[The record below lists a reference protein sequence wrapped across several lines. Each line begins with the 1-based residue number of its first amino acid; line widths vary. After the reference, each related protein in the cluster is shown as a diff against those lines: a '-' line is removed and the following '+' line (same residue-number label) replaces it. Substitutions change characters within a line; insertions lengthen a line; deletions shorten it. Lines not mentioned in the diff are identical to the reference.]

1 MHAVR
6 LVHEFDAAPDERA
19 MLLLDVLYAKIEKR
33 AGVIL
38 LGILGRR
45 QHEPHRADLEERQR
59 RRRLEQERQAEGV
72 AVKADG
78 AFDVVDD
85 VGDLGE
91 LHAAIHLLRRL
102 RVEDKA
108 MGLTAPRAS
117 VLSVLVFRGPVTMSA
132 LAEAEQVRPP
142 TITRLVDGLERRGL
156 VRRVGDRDDGRVQ
169 LVEATAAGKRLLQKG
184 RARRVARLARG
195 VASLSADDQRVLA
208 RAADLME
215 QALLVT
221 FEPLAP

>member
-1 MHAVR
+1 M
-6 LVHEFDAAPDERA
+6 ETSS
-19 MLLLDVLYAKIEKR
+19 
-33 AGVIL
+33 
-38 LGILGRR
+38 
-45 QHEPHRADLEERQR
+45 
-59 RRRLEQERQAEGV
+59 RQAPARVV
-72 AVKADG
+72 ADRV
-78 AFDVVDD
+78 
-85 VGDLGE
+85 
-91 LHAAIHLLRRL
+91 HSAAIHLLRRL

-184 RARRVARLARG
+184 RARG

-215 QALLVT
+215 QAVLVT